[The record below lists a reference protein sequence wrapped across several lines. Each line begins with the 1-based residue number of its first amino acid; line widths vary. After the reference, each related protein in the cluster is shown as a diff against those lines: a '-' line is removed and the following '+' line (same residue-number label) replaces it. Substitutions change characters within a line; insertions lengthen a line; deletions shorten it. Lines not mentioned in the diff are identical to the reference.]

1 MSFNSEIFLFLF
13 LPLFL
18 IVYFILP
25 KKVRK
30 YWLLISNFIFYS
42 YAGIRYLYVLV
53 FSIIVNYLF
62 GIMLTKINDSKQKK
76 ILLVMGIF
84 INIFILSY
92 FKYFNSIMK
101 VISTILVESDITI
114 KALLPIG
121 ISFYTFQGLSYIIDT
136 YRGKIKTNN
145 NPINF
150 ALYMTFFPTV
160 VSGPLLRYNEFE
172 PSIDNINTNLN
183 NFTVGLKKFILGL
196 SKKVILAD
204 SLALIANNIWGL
216 NASDLTSIIAWLGAI
231 SYTLQIYL
239 DFSGYSDMAI
249 GLGKMLGFDV
259 PSNFNYPYTTKSITK
274 FWRSWHI
281 TLSNWFKDY
290 VYIPLGGNRKNQL
303 FNIFVVFLLTGI
315 WHGSGLTFIL
325 WGIWHA
331 LFNMLEKILK
341 LNIDKENNILVSILK
356 HIYVLIV
363 VIIGF
368 VFFRSPDVTI
378 AQSFISAMFLNNQY
392 NNPGFSITWFLTRY
406 NVFILLI
413 SVIGVTPIF
422 KRAYEKLKSSIN
434 DDVLLITE
442 NIVFLLLLILS
453 VMTIIISN
461 FNSFIYFQF

>member
-18 IVYFILP
+18 IIYFILP
-25 KKVRK
+25 RKVRK

-42 YAGIRYLYVLV
+42 YAGIRYLYILV

-62 GIMLTKINDSKQKK
+62 GIMLTKIDDSKQKK

-92 FKYFNSIMK
+92 FKYFNSIINIM
-101 VISTILVESDITI
+101 STILVGSDITI
-114 KALLPIG
+114 KVLLPIG

-172 PSIDNINTNLN
+172 PSIDNTNTNLN
-183 NFTVGLKKFILGL
+183 NFILGLKKFILGL

-231 SYTLQIYL
+231 SYTLQIYF

-281 TLSNWFKDY
+281 TLSNWFRDY

-303 FNIFVVFLLTGI
+303 FNIFIVFLLTGI
-315 WHGSGLTFIL
+315 WHGSGLTFVF
-325 WGIWHA
+325 WGMWHV

-341 LNIDKENNILVSILK
+341 LNIDKEDNILVSTLK

-363 VIIGF
+363 VIIGW
-368 VFFRSPDVTI
+368 VFFRSPDAITARNFV
-378 AQSFISAMFLNNQY
+378 SAMFLNNKY

-413 SVIGVTPIF
+413 SIIGVTPFF
-422 KRAYEKLKSSIN
+422 KRTYEKLKSSIN
-434 DDVLLITE
+434 ANVLLITE

-453 VMTIIISN
+453 IMTIITSN

>member
-18 IVYFILP
+18 IIYFILP
-25 KKVRK
+25 RKVRK

-62 GIMLTKINDSKQKK
+62 GIMLTKIDDSKQKK

-92 FKYFNSIMK
+92 FKYFNSIINIM
-101 VISTILVESDITI
+101 STILVGSDITI
-114 KALLPIG
+114 KTLLPIG

-183 NFTVGLKKFILGL
+183 NFTLGLKKFILGL

-204 SLALIANNIWGL
+204 SLALMANNIWGL

-231 SYTLQIYL
+231 SYTLQIYF

-281 TLSNWFKDY
+281 TLSNWFRDY
-290 VYIPLGGNRKNQL
+290 VYIPLGGNRNQQL
-303 FNIFVVFLLTGI
+303 FNIFIVFLLTGI
-315 WHGSGLTFIL
+315 WHGSGLTFVF
-325 WGIWHA
+325 WGMWHA

-341 LNIDKENNILVSILK
+341 LNIDKEDNILVSTLK

-363 VIIGF
+363 IIIGW
-368 VFFRSPDVTI
+368 VFFRSPDVIT
-378 AQSFISAMFLNNQY
+378 ARNFVSAMFLNNKY

-413 SVIGVTPIF
+413 SIIGVTPFF
-422 KRAYEKLKSSIN
+422 KRTYEKLKSSIN
-434 DDVLLITE
+434 ANVLLITE

-453 VMTIIISN
+453 IMTIITSN